1 VASEPLGRRVFL
13 ARAAGLV
20 LTLGAAPVGWARLG
34 RRPRGRE
41 TRAGSPYDAGL
52 WLAGDH
58 HIHTRYS
65 SDGRYEIAEQV
76 AGAARSGLDFCV
88 ITDHGGPLHD
98 KVLLQRAY
106 PELIAARRAHPEMLV
121 FQGLEWNIP
130 DAEHGSVI
138 VPPGESE
145 AEVVAE
151 FEARFDAHRP
161 RPRPLGE
168 EDAVAGVRFLQAQQH
183 KPLFF
188 ANHPARRGLDSPHE
202 LRAWADAGPDV
213 TRGFEGAPGHPAA
226 TLIGDL
232 RGHYSVPAHPPGSFP
247 GYPPESYRTFG
258 GYDAYV
264 AQVGGLWDSLLAE
277 GRPFYITANSDSH
290 RWHGDFIEVDR
301 SRFRTEGFVTPT
313 GRTLLPGKRQDSDYP
328 PGTYCQTRVFA
339 ARRDPHAV
347 LAGMRQGNMY
357 TVLGGLIDG
366 LMLWL
371 HDGEQAAP
379 MGGTLLVRRGAAI
392 ELVLEVR
399 PASRRNLGGV
409 LPTLEHID
417 LIVGDITG
425 PAADRDTL
433 RCPSARTLVRWPARE
448 GTRRGDVLTFRYRF
462 PPPRRDFFVRVRG
475 TNTDVTA
482 PVMDPPGIDPWGDL
496 WFYSNP
502 IFVRVPP

>member
-1 VASEPLGRRVFL
+1 MAAEPLGRRVFL

-20 LTLGAAPVGWARLG
+20 LTLGSAPVAAAR
-34 RRPRGRE
+34 RVRPRGMA
-41 TRAGSPYDAGL
+41 AGSPYDAGL

-106 PELIAARRAHPEMLV
+106 PELVAARKAHPEMLL

-130 DAEHGSVI
+130 EAEHSSVI

-145 AEVVAE
+145 AAVVAE
-151 FEARFDAHRP
+151 FESRFDAHRP

-168 EDAVAGVRFLQAQQH
+168 DDAIAGVRFLQAQ
-183 KPLFF
+183 KDRPLFF

-226 TLIGDL
+226 TLVGDL

-290 RWHGDFIEVDR
+290 SLTDNTVGMPFNL
-301 SRFRTEGFVTPT
+301 VTAAT
-313 GRTLLPGKRQDSDYP
+313 LPGPTFDVNTLNR
-328 PGTYCQTRVFA
+328 
-339 ARRDPHAV
+339 AV
-347 LAGMRQGNMY
+347 LDGRS
-357 TVLGGLIDG
+357 LGSNGPVIEATIEDATG
-366 LMLWL
+366 T
-371 HDGEQAAP
+371 ARPFSTTAFAP
-379 MGGTLLVRRGAAI
+379 MMA
-392 ELVLEVR
+392 
-399 PASRRNLGGV
+399 PAPIRMSPRMRAPA
-409 LPTLEHID
+409 PT
-417 LIVGDITG
+417 ITSSSMTG
-425 PAADRDTL
+425 
-433 RCPSARTLVRWPARE
+433 
-448 GTRRGDVLTFRYRF
+448 
-462 PPPRRDFFVRVRG
+462 
-475 TNTDVTA
+475 
-482 PVMDPPGIDPWGDL
+482 
-496 WFYSNP
+496 
-502 IFVRVPP
+502 